1 MIQGLALNAAQ
12 VAFVVA
18 AAPLFRGVLNRF
30 EERLQGRLGPSI
42 WQPYF
47 DLIKLWQKDEV
58 VSEESTWIFR
68 FAPFMYFVAPLLVTM
83 LIPALTDFPL
93 FWAFMGDMVAAGF
106 ILGLGGFFLAL
117 AAIDGGNPYGPMGT
131 SRTRMVS
138 SLVEPIFMI
147 VFFSVSFA
155 ANSTIPYVV
164 QAHWTTSAA
173 ALVSPTHVLIVAAFV
188 MIILAETGRIPV
200 DNPSGHFELAMIDE
214 AKTLEFSGRSAA
226 LVKWGSHSKLMVLS
240 LVLVNVLVTPWGLA
254 SSPGAGAVALGALL
268 VSIKLLVF
276 IAVVAGIETSLAK
289 LRLFRIENF
298 LGLAFVV
305 AVLAMVVQPFHL

>member
-1 MIQGLALNAAQ
+1 MVQSLLLNALQ
-12 VAFVVA
+12 VLFVLGV
-18 AAPLFRGVLNRF
+18 APLFRGVLNRV
-30 EERLQGRLGPSI
+30 EERFQSKVGPSI
-42 WQPYF
+42 FQPYR
-47 DLIKLWQKDEV
+47 DLHKLFQKDEV
-58 VSEESTWIFR
+58 VSSDATWIFR
-68 FAPFMYFVAPLLVTM
+68 VAPYVYFLTPLLVTT

-106 ILGLGGFFLAL
+106 ILGLGGFFLTL
-117 AAIDGGNPYGPMGT
+117 AAIDGGNLYGPMGT

-164 QAHWTTSAA
+164 QAHWVTSTVAF
-173 ALVSPTHVLIVAAFV
+173 VSPTHLLILVAFV
-188 MIILAETGRIPV
+188 MLILAETGRIPV

-226 LVKWGSHSKLMVLS
+226 LVKWGGQTKMLVLS
-240 LVLVNVLVTPWGLA
+240 LVLLNVLVTPWGLA
-254 SSPGAGAVALGALL
+254 TTPTLGAVALGMLGVAL
-268 VSIKLLVF
+268 KLLGF
-276 IAVVAGIETSLAK
+276 IVVLAAIETSLAK

-305 AVLAMVVQPFHL
+305 AVLAMLVEPFHL

>member
-1 MIQGLALNAAQ
+1 MVQSLLLNALQ
-12 VAFVVA
+12 VLFVLGV
-18 AAPLFRGVLNRF
+18 APLFRGVLNRV
-30 EERLQGRLGPSI
+30 EERFQSKVGPSI
-42 WQPYF
+42 FQPYF
-47 DLIKLWQKDEV
+47 DLYKLFHKDEV
-58 VSEESTWIFR
+58 VSSDATWIFR
-68 FAPFMYFVAPLLVTM
+68 IAPYVYFLAPLLVTM

-106 ILGLGGFFLAL
+106 ILGLGGFFLTL
-117 AAIDGGNPYGPMGT
+117 AAIDGGNLYGPMGT

-164 QAHWTTSAA
+164 QAHWVTSLVAF
-173 ALVSPTHVLIVAAFV
+173 VSPTHLLILVAFV

-226 LVKWGSHSKLMVLS
+226 LVKWGGQIKMLVLS
-240 LVLVNVLVTPWGLA
+240 LVLLNVLVTPWGLA
-254 SSPGAGAVALGALL
+254 TTPTVGAVGLGMLG
-268 VSIKLLVF
+268 VSLKLLGF
-276 IAVVAGIETSLAK
+276 IVVLAAIETSLAK

-305 AVLAMVVQPFHL
+305 AVLAMLVEPFHL